1 MSGPVVLDALATA
14 IRMIERITD
23 RRERIRA
30 IRALRDGLA
39 RDDDRLKVL
48 LRDAILDLR
57 AADPPATWQ
66 SIADE
71 LGVHAVRAMQL
82 AKPTKGRHH
91 P

>member
-1 MSGPVVLDALATA
+1 MSGPQVLDALGAA
-14 IRMIERITD
+14 IRMIEQIAD

-48 LRDAILDLR
+48 LREAVLDLR

-71 LGVHAVRAMQL
+71 LGVTASRAMQL
-82 AKPTKGRHH
+82 AQPTNGRTN